1 MDTSSAAEATCPY
14 CKGAGFVYKER
25 PRDDPDFGKAVP
37 CQCTSQALKKG
48 RRQLLERYSNLGPLV
63 RLTFDNL
70 VPQGRSPHTRNQE
83 RFRSAVEAARAF
95 AQSSEGW
102 LVLLGP
108 SGCGKTH
115 LAAAIANYRLAQ
127 GQPVLFVVVPDLLD
141 HLRSCYDPQSTV
153 SYDELFEQVRQ
164 APLVV
169 LDDLGVQTSTPW
181 AREKLDQLISH
192 RFNCRLPTIFTCAV
206 GLEELE
212 ERLRS
217 RLSDPELS
225 RVFVLEESKPP
236 LLGQLSSLGQEL
248 LSQMTFENFD
258 ARRSGLTPEQFTPKQ
273 RQNLQEAYRIARMFA
288 QSPEGSWLVL
298 LGRNG
303 CGKTHLAAAI
313 ANYRLAQG
321 QPAFFVGVPD
331 LLDHFRSAYSPE
343 SKLTYDEL
351 FETVRSTPLLIL
363 DDLGA
368 QTSSPWAQEK
378 LYQLINHRYNARLA
392 TVITSNLPPK
402 DIEARLISRMGDVRF
417 STVFFI
423 DAPDYRIADLKI
435 DDLKPRPVSENP
447 ALRRHRA
454 SR

>member
-1 MDTSSAAEATCPY
+1 
-14 CKGAGFVYKER
+14 
-25 PRDDPDFGKAVP
+25 
-37 CQCTSQALKKG
+37 
-48 RRQLLERYSNLGPLV
+48 
-63 RLTFDNL
+63 
-70 VPQGRSPHTRNQE
+70 
-83 RFRSAVEAARAF
+83 
-95 AQSSEGW
+95 
-102 LVLLGP
+102 
-108 SGCGKTH
+108 
-115 LAAAIANYRLAQ
+115 
-127 GQPVLFVVVPDLLD
+127 
-141 HLRSCYDPQSTV
+141 
-153 SYDELFEQVRQ
+153 
-164 APLVV
+164 
-169 LDDLGVQTSTPW
+169 
-181 AREKLDQLISH
+181 
-192 RFNCRLPTIFTCAV
+192 
-206 GLEELE
+206 
-212 ERLRS
+212 
-217 RLSDPELS
+217 
-225 RVFVLEESKPP
+225 
-236 LLGQLSSLGQEL
+236 
-248 LSQMTFENFD
+248 MTFENFD